1 MKRTLFAALLAMT
14 ALPAHALD
22 LSAMTEAEKAAFGQ
36 AVKDYLMENPQ
47 VLVEA
52 INKLEER
59 QAAAE
64 AQNDKQLVATN
75 AKEIFE
81 DGHSWVGG
89 NPEGDVTIVEFMDY
103 RCSYCKK
110 AYSEVDQLLKKD
122 GKIRFVVKEFPILG
136 PQSELAARFA
146 VAVQQVAGDAAYAQ
160 IHDDLMTFRGDFTLE
175 SLKRLA
181 ESRKLDSDALFK
193 RMNEEEVSNV
203 LRANY
208 KLAERMNISGTPA
221 FVIGGDMLRGYAP
234 LPQMQKIVA
243 DQRG

>member
-89 NPEGDVTIVEFMDY
+89 NPEGDVTIVEFMDN

-110 AYSEVDQLLKKD
+110 ANTEVDQLLKKD

-146 VAVQQVAGDAAYAQ
+146 VAVQQVAGDALPAAVGEALGCLARASLVEQALALLIGAQ
-160 IHDDLMTFRGDFTLE
+160 PEIAQLE
-175 SLKRLA
+175 GVGR
-181 ESRKLDSDALFK
+181 
-193 RMNEEEVSNV
+193 
-203 LRANY
+203 
-208 KLAERMNISGTPA
+208 SGLHEQQGETEQPA
-221 FVIGGDMLRGYAP
+221 ATGCTGGN
-234 LPQMQKIVA
+234 QQ
-243 DQRG
+243 QR